1 MLKGYDIYFIWVW
14 NLSWAFYQPYLIRS
28 ISLCVII
35 GCVLQDPLSLTV
47 NAENVDV
54 NNSLVLFYDIRHL
67 ILGIILGAIFF

>member
-1 MLKGYDIYFIWVW
+1 M
-14 NLSWAFYQPYLIRS
+14 
-28 ISLCVII
+28 
-35 GCVLQDPLSLTV
+35 LQDPLSLTV